1 MPKRKPIT
9 NLGEI
14 LSTRVVL
21 RSRIRDL
28 SQRVHDATKILPG
41 SRRLLCLT
49 TEQNGAII
57 DRLTY
62 AAACELFI
70 LPSEVSLLA
79 TLKPGAISDE
89 VIGLL
94 LEHQVLALEPYLR
107 KDGMQAFM
115 RGLLRD
121 TSQCVRP
128 LCFRSERL
136 ECS

>member
-41 SRRLLCLT
+41 FRRLLCLT

-57 DRLTY
+57 DGLTY

-94 LEHQVLALEPYLR
+94 LERQVLALEPYLR
-107 KDGMQAFM
+107 KDGMQAVM

-121 TSQCVRP
+121 TSWCVKP
-128 LCFRSERL
+128 LCFRSEGL